1 VNRGGGDTLRKKW
14 GRRNRSR
21 VLRDCKGRK
30 RGLECPRLRRHLG
43 PIDPNAAPPS
53 FTTFK
58 PFPTVASVAWR
69 RSVMVA
75 AAARWVAV
83 AAAAAWHRF
92 WVARADRAGG
102 GEKTM
107 DRRQRPRM
115 EGVGEEAMDWWQRR
129 TGVGGQRSRRRESGV
144 DRPLRAWG

>member
-1 VNRGGGDTLRKKW
+1 
-14 GRRNRSR
+14 
-21 VLRDCKGRK
+21 
-30 RGLECPRLRRHLG
+30 
-43 PIDPNAAPPS
+43 
-53 FTTFK
+53 
-58 PFPTVASVAWR
+58 
-69 RSVMVA
+69 MVA

-129 TGVGGQRSRRRESGV
+129 TGVGGPEVAAAGVGRGPAAAGVGMMRMVFFCEWGKRGKRRGGERTHRGGGGRAGGV
-144 DRPLRAWG
+144 EN